1 MIPCYSGMKDNGIKL
16 LKIFSNKSNWK
27 NNKKPKFSAYIPWNK
42 SVTHKSHFSHQ
53 INPFNADSLYVADG
67 VLRQQPNTA
76 YSQKRY
82 NGILVRYQEVHE
94 HWSDNNN
101 I

>member
-1 MIPCYSGMKDNGIKL
+1 M
-16 LKIFSNKSNWK
+16 
-27 NNKKPKFSAYIPWNK
+27 
-42 SVTHKSHFSHQ
+42 Q
-53 INPFNADSLYVADG
+53 IHYLYVADG

-82 NGILVRYQEVHE
+82 NGILVRYQEVYE